1 MERFNSFSLRVMIVI
16 TQKIHEIERQV
27 ENMGRIL
34 WIILVVILAVWII
47 GFLMDV
53 AGGLIHI
60 LLVIAAIVLII
71 NLVTGRKGV

>member
-1 MERFNSFSLRVMIVI
+1 MIVI

>member
-1 MERFNSFSLRVMIVI
+1 MA
-16 TQKIHEIERQV
+16 
-27 ENMGRIL
+27 RIL
-34 WIILVVILAVWII
+34 WLILVVILVVWVI

-60 LLVIAAIVLII
+60 LLVIAAIVLIV

>member
-1 MERFNSFSLRVMIVI
+1 MIVI

-34 WIILVVILAVWII
+34 WIILVVILAVWVI
-47 GFLMDV
+47 GFLLDV

-60 LLVIAAIVLII
+60 LLIIAAIVLIV

>member
-1 MERFNSFSLRVMIVI
+1 
-16 TQKIHEIERQV
+16 
-27 ENMGRIL
+27 MGRIL

>member
-1 MERFNSFSLRVMIVI
+1 MIDI
-16 TQKIHEIERQV
+16 TQKIDITERQV

-34 WIILVVILAVWII
+34 WIILVVILAVWVI
-47 GFLMDV
+47 GFLLDV

-60 LLVIAAIVLII
+60 LLIIAAIVLIV